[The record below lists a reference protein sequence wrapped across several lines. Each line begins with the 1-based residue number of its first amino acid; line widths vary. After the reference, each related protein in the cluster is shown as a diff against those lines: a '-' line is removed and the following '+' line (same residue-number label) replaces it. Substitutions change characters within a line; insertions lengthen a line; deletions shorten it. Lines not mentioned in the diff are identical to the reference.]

1 MDTHEKAE
9 LLNLTTKIV
18 TAYVTKNPVGIAEL
32 CDLIAS
38 VSQNLATVRTEGVTP
53 KLEPA
58 VPIKKS
64 ATRAHITC
72 LEDGTKLK
80 MIKRHL
86 RIAHQMTPEAYR
98 EKWGLAAD
106 YPMVAPDYAAVRS
119 KLAKQIGLG
128 TQGRGRK
135 AKQSDRDVKRR

>member
-1 MDTHEKAE
+1 MDTHEKTE

-18 TAYVTKNPVGIAEL
+18 TAYATSNPVGIAEL
-32 CDLIAS
+32 RDLIAS
-38 VSQNLATVRTEGVTP
+38 VSQSLATVGTEGVTP

-64 ATRAHITC
+64 VTRAHIAC
-72 LEDGTKLK
+72 LEDGTKHK

-86 RIAHQMTPEAYR
+86 KTAHQTTPEEYR
-98 EKWGLAAD
+98 EKWGLRFD

-128 TQGRGRK
+128 TRG
-135 AKQSDRDVKRR
+135 QVKKREPKS

>member
-18 TAYVTKNPVGIAEL
+18 TAYATKNPVGIAEL
-32 CDLIAS
+32 RDLIAS

-64 ATRAHITC
+64 VTRAHITC
-72 LEDGTKLK
+72 LEDGTKHK

-86 RIAHQMTPEAYR
+86 RIAHRMTPEAYR
-98 EKWGLAAD
+98 EKWGLATD
-106 YPMVAPDYAAVRS
+106 YPMTAADYSAVRN

-128 TQGRGRK
+128 KQGRGRNRK
-135 AKQSDRDVKRR
+135 PKK